1 MRWSYFVT
9 AGILV
14 AVACGWI
21 LYRVSPSSG
30 NGSDGD
36 ELVVSALRA
45 HADGDYVTTVDQLER
60 AVDLGV
66 TRHDPAVVYKTLGNS
81 YHETG
86 RFDKAIV
93 IYRKWLEIY
102 PKSHDAWVMLSDAYR
117 DAGDVDEAERC
128 IEEALST
135 YPRSA
140 RLYAKLGRLSL
151 MKDYPERAVENLQSS
166 ICLNP
171 DAPGPYADLAW
182 AFAALGR
189 FEEAE
194 SSYQAA
200 VWLGYKDGNIL
211 RQRLANLKRL

>member
-1 MRWSYFVT
+1 MRWSYFVA
-9 AGILV
+9 AGVLV

-21 LYRVSPSSG
+21 LYRVSPSLR
-30 NGSDGD
+30 NADDGD
-36 ELVVSALRA
+36 ELVVAALRA
-45 HADGDYVTTVDQLER
+45 HADGDYSTTVEHLER

-66 TRHDPAVVYKTLGNS
+66 KRHNPDVVYKTLGNS
-81 YHETG
+81 YHKTG

-93 IYRKWLEIY
+93 TYRKWLEID
-102 PKSHDAWVMLSDAYR
+102 PKSYDAWVMLSDAYR
-117 DAGDVDEAERC
+117 DAGDISEAERC
-128 IEEALST
+128 IDEALTS

-182 AFAALGR
+182 AFASLGR
-189 FEEAE
+189 FDEAE
-194 SSYQAA
+194 SSYQTA
-200 VWLGYKDGNIL
+200 VWLGYKEANIL